1 MTADES
7 ALVVLVPEA
16 EALVR
21 PFRERHDPAAAL
33 GVPAHITLLYPFK
46 PPPEIDATVLGQL
59 QSGFADFAPVGF
71 TLANVH
77 RFPGVLYLATD
88 PAEPFRALT
97 RAIWTWS
104 SETPPYGGRWP
115 DIVPHLS
122 IANVE
127 DERELDRIAGQFTR
141 ACEGVLP
148 IKATVNEVSLLE
160 QREQRWMVRATFRLG
175 SAPHSN
181 SAGSA

>member
-1 MTADES
+1 MATDES

-46 PPPEIDATVLGQL
+46 PPAEIDATVIGRL
-59 QSGFADFAPVGF
+59 QSGFANFAPITF
-71 TLANVH
+71 TLATAH
-77 RFPGVLYLATD
+77 RFPGVLYLAPD

-97 RAIWTWS
+97 RAISTWYP
-104 SETPPYGGRWP
+104 ETPPYGGRWP

-122 IANVE
+122 VASVA
-127 DERELDRIAGQFTR
+127 DEHELDRIAAEFAQARSGL
-141 ACEGVLP
+141 LP

-160 QREQRWMVRATFRLG
+160 QRELRWAVRTSFRLG
-175 SAPHSN
+175 R
-181 SAGSA
+181 